1 MINQVHSILNIL
13 NNTLN
18 KRLRMI
24 KNNNMLNML
33 PSYLHIIN
41 IVCFWG
47 RRKIRRLMV
56 LVVSHR
62 ILVYLEIKVILSYIV
77 VHSQGQGQIQQMGN
91 MISMGE

>member
-1 MINQVHSILNIL
+1 
-13 NNTLN
+13 
-18 KRLRMI
+18 MI
-24 KNNNMLNML
+24 KNNNMRNML
-33 PSYLHIIN
+33 PSYLRIIN